1 MRLILPVSLERTL
14 ELEGRFPLLEEEWD
28 RMIEILEA
36 MRPALLESPAGRTL
50 QPWYKNRYAI
60 RAYEERIEGLEG
72 YVRALEE
79 AAAGDA
85 RQARALLDRLAAV
98 EAENR
103 ELWPVRDELYRARI
117 QIGELEA
124 IRLGRLERIHE
135 LEAELESTRV
145 ELDVATGQVEPA
157 DSTEGLLEE
166 LSIRAGVI
174 LELREKVATLEG
186 RIRELEAEREEP
198 F

>member
-60 RAYEERIEGLEG
+60 RAL
-72 YVRALEE
+72 
-79 AAAGDA
+79 
-85 RQARALLDRLAAV
+85 
-98 EAENR
+98 
-103 ELWPVRDELYRARI
+103 
-117 QIGELEA
+117 
-124 IRLGRLERIHE
+124 
-135 LEAELESTRV
+135 
-145 ELDVATGQVEPA
+145 
-157 DSTEGLLEE
+157 
-166 LSIRAGVI
+166 I